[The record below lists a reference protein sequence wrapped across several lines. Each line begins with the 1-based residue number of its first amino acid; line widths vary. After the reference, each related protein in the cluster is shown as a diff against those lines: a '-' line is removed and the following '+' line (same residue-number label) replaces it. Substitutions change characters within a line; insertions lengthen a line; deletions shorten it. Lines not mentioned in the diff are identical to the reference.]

1 MKPYDQFVSALTFL
15 TRFEVGNGG
24 RGDGPDDRNRTEKIG
39 RSIAF
44 FPVVGLVLGCVL
56 CLVAF
61 VGRADFFNF
70 PPAIAAIAIV
80 AALALLTGGLHL
92 DGVADL
98 ADGIGGGRG
107 DRART
112 LEIMRDSRIGT
123 FGVVAL
129 VLLLGAKFVA
139 LTALLGSEAS
149 PYWTIL
155 AFPAVGRWA
164 VGSVILFMPSART
177 DGLGLSFN
185 SSARG
190 QDQILAS
197 IAMFVI
203 ILFGGLGM
211 LIPALFAGA
220 SALALGAWARAR
232 LGGVTGDVY
241 GAAIEAGELAFLI
254 ALIAIA

>member
-1 MKPYDQFVSALTFL
+1 MNPYDQFVSALTFL
-15 TRFEVGNGG
+15 TRFRVDDGG
-24 RGDGPDDRNRTEKIG
+24 ADDGKETEKIG

-44 FPVVGLVLGCVL
+44 FPVVGLLLGCVL

-61 VGRADFFNF
+61 VFKGLF
-70 PPAIAAIAIV
+70 PAALTSVAIV
-80 AALALLTGGLHL
+80 VALALLTGGLHL

-123 FGVVAL
+123 FGVIAL
-129 VLLLGAKFVA
+129 VLLLGAKVAA
-139 LTALLGSEAS
+139 LTELLGSGAPS
-149 PYWTIL
+149 YWTLL

-177 DGLGLSFN
+177 DGLGLSF
-185 SSARG
+185 SGSARG
-190 QDQILAS
+190 HDLILAS
-197 IAMFVI
+197 IAVFVI
-203 ILFGGLGM
+203 ILFAGIGM
-211 LIPALFAGA
+211 LIPALVAGGA
-220 SALALGAWARAR
+220 AFALGAWARTH

-241 GAAIEAGELAFLI
+241 GAAIETGELAFLI
-254 ALIAIA
+254 TLIAIA